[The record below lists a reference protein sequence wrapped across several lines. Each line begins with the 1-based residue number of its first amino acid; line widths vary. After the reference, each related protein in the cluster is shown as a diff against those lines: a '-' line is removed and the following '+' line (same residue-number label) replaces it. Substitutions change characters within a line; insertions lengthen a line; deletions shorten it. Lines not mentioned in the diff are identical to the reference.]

1 MKKRFL
7 FVSLCVGFIFL
18 LCDMSV
24 ILAQETATDEFTLE
38 EITVTAQKREENQ
51 QKVPIQMEVISG
63 ETLAETGMDNVD
75 EILKSVSSAM
85 INMAPDGMR
94 VTVRGIAEEDSVW
107 HDMRVSTPTVAINI
121 DGAYNSGSS
130 AGMNMFDIERVE
142 VLSGPQSTL
151 YGSNSPG
158 GIVNVVTAAP
168 KTDRYSAIASAEIGS
183 YSLRNYQVSFNAP
196 VYREMIAMRLAAQ
209 KSKRGSWVNGG
220 DTAQNTTTARLKT
233 LFQPSDIFST
243 TLTVNWSKRASGGMM
258 GGNVDLFDYQ
268 DGHYYDDGSKVTNP
282 WTATESGGGMAP
294 PPMSFSGAGSLVAT
308 QGPPPDGGGGGGAMG
323 ADQITKGISAEIS
336 WDTGIGTL
344 SIVPSYSKSESEDTS
359 EFETNDGYDTTR
371 TSINHTIQKNAEVR
385 MASPVDS
392 PFSWIVGGTYYKSD
406 RENSTDD
413 WIFDD
418 NDSLQNTKQ
427 ENKGLYANITYPF
440 TDKFRGTAGY
450 RRSWDE
456 ASNVEVPA
464 KVGNGITGQEYSN
477 PDYKVGIEYDLA
489 DNSMLYASYAT
500 SYRVNG
506 MAISQATE
514 EGDRTVPPE
523 KLKAYTIG
531 AKNRFLGNKLQVN
544 ASAYY
549 YDYSNKSFSVSEQ
562 GRFGGETPNETDWA
576 YYDEDGVY
584 HAGTDL
590 NNDGDET
597 DTALTGMDVSDP
609 WIQQFGGFR
618 SIGAD
623 VSTNWMITSRDRLD
637 LSVSYLNA
645 KWTDMKIHFY
655 WSWIWSD
662 EGRDFSG
669 MKNTFSPTWS
679 TTLGYEHNFAL
690 WTFGSLVPHVDIQFK
705 TGYDLSYTQDMYPY
719 NYQEAY
725 YLVNGNVTYT
735 HSSGKWTLNGY
746 VKNATNYAVKTF
758 WQNMSGSYSLGLND
772 PRTYGTNLTIRF

>member
-168 KTDRYSAIASAEIGS
+168 KTDRYSATASAEIGS

-196 VYREMIAMRLAAQ
+196 VYREMISMRLAAQ

-220 DTAQNTTTARLKT
+220 DTAQNHTTARLNT

-258 GGNVDLFDYQ
+258 GGNVALFDYQ

-294 PPMSFSGAGSLVAT
+294 PPMSFSGAGNLVAT
-308 QGPPPDGGGGGGAMG
+308 QGPPPDGGGGGGGAMG

-464 KVGNGITGQEYSN
+464 KVGNGITGQKYSN

-523 KLKAYTIG
+523 ELKAYTIG

-544 ASAYY
+544 ASA
-549 YDYSNKSFSVSEQ
+549 
-562 GRFGGETPNETDWA
+562 
-576 YYDEDGVY
+576 
-584 HAGTDL
+584 
-590 NNDGDET
+590 
-597 DTALTGMDVSDP
+597 
-609 WIQQFGGFR
+609 
-618 SIGAD
+618 
-623 VSTNWMITSRDRLD
+623 
-637 LSVSYLNA
+637 
-645 KWTDMKIHFY
+645 
-655 WSWIWSD
+655 
-662 EGRDFSG
+662 
-669 MKNTFSPTWS
+669 
-679 TTLGYEHNFAL
+679 
-690 WTFGSLVPHVDIQFK
+690 
-705 TGYDLSYTQDMYPY
+705 
-719 NYQEAY
+719 
-725 YLVNGNVTYT
+725 
-735 HSSGKWTLNGY
+735 
-746 VKNATNYAVKTF
+746 
-758 WQNMSGSYSLGLND
+758 
-772 PRTYGTNLTIRF
+772 